1 MSVLPALWSWN
12 TAEASGCGKARP
24 LYFGEAFREALE
36 NRRVFAA
43 PPEAAWE
50 ARKPWRTDAIFQNLR
65 KQHEE
70 QWKEYDASDVAAR
83 EKFFDVFTDYVAY
96 VNTLDAHLDRME
108 SLFFW
113 VRRTIVNRVIGYLQ
127 FDSTV
132 RREGRGGVE
141 NF

>member
-1 MSVLPALWSWN
+1 
-12 TAEASGCGKARP
+12 
-24 LYFGEAFREALE
+24 
-36 NRRVFAA
+36 
-43 PPEAAWE
+43 
-50 ARKPWRTDAIFQNLR
+50 
-65 KQHEE
+65 
-70 QWKEYDASDVAAR
+70 VAAR